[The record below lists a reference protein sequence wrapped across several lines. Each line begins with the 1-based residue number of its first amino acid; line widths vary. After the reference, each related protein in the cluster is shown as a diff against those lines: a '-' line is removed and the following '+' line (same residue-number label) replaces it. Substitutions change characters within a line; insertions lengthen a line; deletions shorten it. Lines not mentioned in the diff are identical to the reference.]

1 MKIEPRPCTPLFSTT
16 CLCALSSQAIRM
28 AASGTPCGL
37 DSEESIEASW
47 PISMARQVFDDY
59 YWSSDT
65 WKSCKFG
72 LESNWDFGMICAGGV
87 CEEEGWVGCLSTP
100 ASPFFA
106 SLCLLILHTFPLFI
120 PLGWITIRTPISSHN
135 WRGIASH
142 PQVAISSFFKAL
154 RFSGHS
160 WVSNR
165 TGPCS
170 KGGRVLWGR
179 VVGGRDFI
187 PRGAVLS
194 PPAGCSW
201 IFDSNFYREIYVG

>member
-1 MKIEPRPCTPLFSTT
+1 
-16 CLCALSSQAIRM
+16 
-28 AASGTPCGL
+28 
-37 DSEESIEASW
+37 
-47 PISMARQVFDDY
+47 MARQVFDDY

-65 WKSCKFG
+65 WKSFKFG

-100 ASPFFA
+100 ASSFFA
-106 SLCLLILHTFPLFI
+106 SFCLLILHTFPIFI
-120 PLGWITIRTPISSHN
+120 PLEWITIRTPISSHN

-170 KGGRVLWGR
+170 KGWRVLWGR

-187 PRGAVLS
+187 PRSAVLS
-194 PPAGCSW
+194 PPAGCSR
-201 IFDSNFYREIYVG
+201 IFGSNFYIEGHAGQKQAEVLKSAEGAKISVTRGKMIRTAERAQEQVQLCSNDGGW